1 MLLAAGLTVPFCF
14 AVIRESDAGFHL
26 ALGRLF
32 ATEGLQ
38 FRNALSWT
46 APDYPW
52 YPASYLYD
60 LVAWKLTVALGPLG
74 FQLWTAALWL
84 LALALLAGA
93 CAELDA
99 WGAWMVPGV
108 ALLLLPRV
116 TERPHLVS
124 WCVLGAV
131 LWLGIAARTRGWGW
145 KARLLA
151 VPVVA
156 LGSNFHAG
164 AIFGTGVLGLFC
176 LEALLRERAGRW
188 REVAIGLGGVL
199 AVLANPGGVFTVTYA
214 ADHLLVR
221 RVVEIQEFLPPRFTQ
236 DWPFFFLVP
245 LAVLATAMRWREW
258 PSLLAAVVV
267 FAALGFHARREM
279 SDFYLLA
286 AVGLSSGLAALR
298 QRWAGAG
305 KAVVV
310 GLPLLLLGGGFFGA
324 EVLARARALR
334 IAPEFDPTQLP
345 VRAAAFARSEGIT
358 GRLVNSFRDGGY
370 LEYALEQPAFLDG
383 RIFAWP
389 AEFFSQLQSAE
400 ADRGRYQAWMRE
412 LGAEWAIA
420 TRRVERLGGFRLF
433 HASPDW
439 ALVYWDGLNEVFL
452 RRDVPR
458 FAPIIA
464 KAEYRY
470 FRPYGSILG
479 NVVSTAPGRAAR
491 VRRRGGAVRTHLPG
505 RSVRRAGAL
514 RARPADGRGRGRV
527 RPGPAARH
535 HAAAARAGTAGRLGA
550 SRGRAVGLSRAAP
563 AVRAAPPSARWA

>member
-1 MLLAAGLTVPFCF
+1 MDRRLATKTGAAIYARRKVIVDPVFGQMKSARGLRNCLMRGLAKVC
-14 AVIRESDAGFHL
+14 VEW
-26 ALGRLF
+26 ALGQGG
-32 ATEGLQ
+32 EGDGGG
-38 FRNALSWT
+38 
-46 APDYPW
+46 AP
-52 YPASYLYD
+52 
-60 LVAWKLTVALGPLG
+60 VA
-74 FQLWTAALWL
+74 
-84 LALALLAGA
+84 
-93 CAELDA
+93 
-99 WGAWMVPGV
+99 
-108 ALLLLPRV
+108 
-116 TERPHLVS
+116 
-124 WCVLGAV
+124 
-131 LWLGIAARTRGWGW
+131 
-145 KARLLA
+145 
-151 VPVVA
+151 
-156 LGSNFHAG
+156 
-164 AIFGTGVLGLFC
+164 
-176 LEALLRERAGRW
+176 
-188 REVAIGLGGVL
+188 
-199 AVLANPGGVFTVTYA
+199 
-214 ADHLLVR
+214 
-221 RVVEIQEFLPPRFTQ
+221 
-236 DWPFFFLVP
+236 
-245 LAVLATAMRWREW
+245 
-258 PSLLAAVVV
+258 AAV
-267 FAALGFHARREM
+267 
-279 SDFYLLA
+279 
-286 AVGLSSGLAALR
+286 
-298 QRWAGAG
+298 
-305 KAVVV
+305 
-310 GLPLLLLGGGFFGA
+310 
-324 EVLARARALR
+324 
-334 IAPEFDPTQLP
+334 
-345 VRAAAFARSEGIT
+345 
-358 GRLVNSFRDGGY
+358 VNSFRDGGY